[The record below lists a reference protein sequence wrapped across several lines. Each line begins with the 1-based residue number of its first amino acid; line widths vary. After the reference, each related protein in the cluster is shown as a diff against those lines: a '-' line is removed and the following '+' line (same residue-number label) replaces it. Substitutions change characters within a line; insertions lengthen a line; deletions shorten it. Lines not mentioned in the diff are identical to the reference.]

1 MPPVWFCLRR
11 LAPWA
16 LVLLLASG
24 CRLKSPPALAELVP
38 QALPTTT
45 ISDAWVAAPADTA
58 LPLDGWIASF
68 GDSVLAE
75 LVHEGILANTDL
87 RASLARVEQAA
98 ASVRIAGGKMY
109 PAVDAVA
116 HGGLGLGGDGSGL
129 NAALL
134 QAAWEMDFWG
144 KIRYGRAAVTE
155 TYGSRILAHTFARRS
170 LAAAIAKSWFLL
182 TEGSLQVRLARE
194 AATAADSVLNLVLV
208 RQRVGQSNEQ
218 EVAVAR
224 ADLFTYRDAIV
235 RLEQA
240 NAEAA
245 RALEVLL
252 GRYPAGRLAGGV
264 SLDSTPAG
272 VPSGLPSALLER
284 RPDILA
290 SERQVAAAFYRTKE
304 ADAARLPSISL
315 TASFGVISSD
325 FLQLQEDFSNPIL
338 GLGLNLFAP
347 LFRGGALKAQVELRT
362 AEQKEAMANYG
373 GVVLRAFSEVE
384 NALGAETRLRERE
397 GLLQQVV
404 TENARGVEL
413 GRVQYRVGTG
423 NLLSVQQQQ
432 LRLYSAQ
439 TALLRVQ
446 SERLIQR
453 VNLHLALGGDFIPGP
468 PPADSTSA
476 APR

>member
-1 MPPVWFCLRR
+1 MR
-11 LAPWA
+11 LPFWTLA
-16 LVLLLASG
+16 LLLAG
-24 CRLKSPPALAELVP
+24 CRLKSPPALDELVP
-38 QALPTTT
+38 QALPATT
-45 ISDAWVAAPADTA
+45 IAEAWTAAPADTA
-58 LPLDGWIASF
+58 APLDGWIHSF
-68 GDSVLAE
+68 GDSALTA
-75 LVHEGILANTDL
+75 LVSEAVANNTDL

-98 ASVRIAGGKMY
+98 ASVRVAGGKLK
-109 PAVDAVA
+109 PAVDGLA

-134 QAAWEMDFWG
+134 QATWELDFWG
-144 KIRYGRAAVTE
+144 KIRYGRAAATE
-155 TYGSRILAHTFARRS
+155 TYGSRYLTYTFARRS

-194 AATAADSVLNLVLV
+194 AATAADSVVNLVLD
-208 RQRVGQSNEQ
+208 RQRVGQSNDQ
-218 EVAVAR
+218 EVAIAR

-252 GRYPAGRLAGGV
+252 GRYPAGRLAGGGT
-264 SLDSTPAG
+264 LDSTPGA
-272 VPSGLPSALLER
+272 VPSGLPAALLER

-290 SERQVAAAFYRTKE
+290 SERQVSAAFYRTRE

-315 TASFGVISSD
+315 SASFGAVSSD
-325 FLQLQEDFSNPIL
+325 LLALKEDFSNPL
-338 GLGLNLFAP
+338 VGLGFNLFAP
-347 LFRGGALKAQVELRT
+347 LFRGGALRAQVDLRT

-373 GVVLRAFSEVE
+373 SVVLRAFSEVE

-397 GLLQQVV
+397 GLVQQIVA
-404 TENARGVEL
+404 ENARGVEL
-413 GRVQYRVGTG
+413 GRVQYRVGRG
-423 NLLSVQQQQ
+423 DLLSVQQLQ

-439 TALLRVQ
+439 TSLLRIR
-446 SERLIQR
+446 SERLMQR
-453 VNLHLALGGDFIPGP
+453 VNLHLALGGDFFVP
-468 PPADSTSA
+468 PPDSTSS